1 MKRIL
6 VVTSILLTLFL
17 VGAGGLISPI
27 STMAANRTV
36 QLGGVWAKD
45 APEPGNNPI
54 AGNTYANDALSE
66 ALINDGWPF
75 SQIVNSANFNEFM
88 RRQST
93 LTILLEQW
101 GILPWSAYTTYSPG
115 ALVLGSNSWRYKATL
130 ASSSTAPKDPVSN
143 PTYWELDYGVVNFVV
158 STGSNNAY
166 SVTIPQNNMP
176 VSGLPFFFKANFTNT
191 GSATLSVNGG
201 APTLIKKVSIQ
212 ALTGGEINLNE
223 VVMMMYDGFAVPPNY
238 KLLSGGVAYEV
249 ELAGYAL
256 KNGNSSN
263 KFSVANGVS
272 GYDDVNYAQMMA
284 AIAGVTGVD
293 LSAYAK
299 AADVS
304 AALATKAPKG
314 GDANTVFSVAN
325 GTAGNDAVNYAQ
337 MMTAIAG
344 GGSDLSAYAK
354 TADVS
359 AALLLK
365 APKNGSADNKFS
377 VANGTAGND
386 AVNYAQM
393 MTAIAG
399 ATGTDM
405 SNYPTRSEVS
415 SAIATARAGAK
426 TDVDAEFTGS
436 GMQVKGQS
444 GYQKLP
450 GGVMFQWGVTPVAP
464 GTVNFPTSFSG
475 TPWSVQVTVN
485 NATSSGA
492 YGISATS
499 LSASS
504 FYYKNIGYQNINQAF
519 TSTYFAVGP
528 WQ

>member
-1 MKRIL
+1 
-6 VVTSILLTLFL
+6 
-17 VGAGGLISPI
+17 
-27 STMAANRTV
+27 MAANRTV

-223 VVMMMYDGFAVPPNY
+223 IVMMMYDGFAVPPNY

-263 KFSVANGVS
+263 KFSVANGTS
-272 GYDDVNYAQMMA
+272 
-284 AIAGVTGVD
+284 
-293 LSAYAK
+293 
-299 AADVS
+299 
-304 AALATKAPKG
+304 
-314 GDANTVFSVAN
+314 
-325 GTAGNDAVNYAQ
+325 GNDAVNYAQ

>member
-1 MKRIL
+1 MKRLTAFISAL
-6 VVTSILLTLFL
+6 LILTL
-17 VGAGGLISPI
+17 GLPGVAISA
-27 STMAANRTV
+27 SNRTTV
-36 QLGGVWAKD
+36 VGGVWALG
-45 APEPGNNPI
+45 AAAPGNNPI

-66 ALINDGWPF
+66 SVINDGWPF
-75 SQIVNSANFNEFM
+75 SQVVNSANFNEFM
-88 RRQST
+88 RRISIILT
-93 LTILLEQW
+93 LAEQW
-101 GILPWSAYTTYSPG
+101 GVLPWSTSTSYTAG
-115 ALVLGSNSWRYKATL
+115 ALVTGSDNYQYRAL
-130 ASSSTAPKDPVSN
+130 QSSAGKDPVSY
-143 PTYWELDYGVVNFVV
+143 PDYWALNTSTTPNYAL

-166 SVTIPQNNMP
+166 AITIPQKNALTSGQP
-176 VSGLPFFFKANFTNT
+176 VFFKANFSNT
-191 GSATLSVNGG
+191 GSATLSVNSQSPVVIKNARGVVLSSG
-201 APTLIKKVSIQ
+201 DIPQNAIVMVTYDSAAANYVLI
-212 ALTGGEINLNE
+212 
-223 VVMMMYDGFAVPPNY
+223 
-238 KLLSGGVAYEV
+238 SGNVAYLS

-256 KNGNSSN
+256 KNGSSSN

-272 GYDDVNYAQMMA
+272 GYDAVNYAQMMA

-325 GTAGNDAVNYAQ
+325 GA
-337 MMTAIAG
+337 
-344 GGSDLSAYAK
+344 S
-354 TADVS
+354 
-359 AALLLK
+359 
-365 APKNGSADNKFS
+365 
-377 VANGTAGND
+377 GND

-399 ATGTDM
+399 ATGTDL

-415 SAIATARAGAK
+415 SAIATARTGAK

>member
-201 APTLIKKVSIQ
+201 APTLIKKGSIQ

-263 KFSVANGVS
+263 KFSVANGTS
-272 GYDDVNYAQMMA
+272 
-284 AIAGVTGVD
+284 
-293 LSAYAK
+293 
-299 AADVS
+299 
-304 AALATKAPKG
+304 
-314 GDANTVFSVAN
+314 
-325 GTAGNDAVNYAQ
+325 
-337 MMTAIAG
+337 
-344 GGSDLSAYAK
+344 
-354 TADVS
+354 
-359 AALLLK
+359 
-365 APKNGSADNKFS
+365 
-377 VANGTAGND
+377 GND